1 MDELQKKYNLLVT
14 QNEILRKENTELRSL
29 LCAHGI
35 EYKPRPTNVIDSI
48 YSPISLPVIKL
59 SLDERVALFMSLFK
73 GREDVFARRWFSKS
87 TGKAGYQ
94 PVCVNEWRRGVCDKK
109 TYKCAECPNRDFAP
123 LTSQDVYRHLEG
135 KDENCCDVVG
145 LYAIMPDNN
154 CSFLCT
160 DFDDKSCKHG
170 YKDDVLAFV
179 GVCRDWQIPYAIE
192 RSRSGNGA
200 HVWIFFEEPLPAF
213 KARRLGNAILTE
225 AMNHDGRMSLNS
237 YDRFFPN
244 QDRMPEGGF
253 GNLVALPLQGQA
265 RKNLNS
271 VFVDDDFLAYKD
283 QWTFLYNIKKIR
295 RDYVDKLLNLHVNE
309 EFGALSTSSES
320 KPWVTPTSQDL
331 TKADFYSTMEI
342 VKADKIYIPLKSISA
357 KVLNHLKRIAAFKN
371 PEFYSKQALRLSTY
385 SVPRIISCFD
395 ITDEYLAMP
404 RGCEDAILSF
414 LNDNNVKYSITDETS
429 HGKKISV
436 TFTGKERE
444 EQTDAIN
451 ALLTYSNGVLHATT
465 AFGKTVTAAAIIA
478 RKKVNTL
485 ILVHSKALLTQWHER
500 LTEFLDIDFKEPEE
514 PKKRGRKKV
523 FSPIGCLDSAGNT
536 LHGVIDI
543 ALIQS
548 CLDEDGVKPFV
559 QDYGMV
565 IVDECHHVSSITFEN
580 VLKNIKAH
588 TVYGLTATPIRKD
601 GQQPIIFMQCG
612 PIRFS
617 ADAKSQIAKQS
628 FDRYLIPRFTTYR
641 SITEDRQTITAMYQ
655 SLSEDTVRNNLIVKD
670 ICKVVDSGRTPIILT
685 NRTSHV
691 TLLAE
696 KLKTTI
702 PNVITL
708 TGSDSTKDKRD
719 ALLRLQAFS
728 PSEPLVI
735 VATGK
740 YVGEGFDY
748 PRLDTL
754 FLALPISWKGLV
766 AQYAGRLHR
775 ENEGK
780 KDVRIYDYIDIHEPV
795 CDSMYRK
802 RLKGYASIG
811 YKTIIKGQP
820 TLFDN
825 TNDIEFSVNEGQ
837 IFNGKTFFRPYK
849 TDLGTAK
856 HSVVLSSPKLY
867 NAERNSLVEYLMN
880 LSSQGIEVL
889 VLTHTANEQ
898 TEYLQRKGLSVKIIP
913 TLSLC
918 TTIIDKTIVWYG
930 AINALGYTS
939 EEDNVIKVTDNNLA
953 DELTNALLSSN
964 SA

>member
-48 YSPISLPVIKL
+48 YSPISLPVFKL

-225 AMNHDGRMSLNS
+225 AMNHDGRMSFNS

-283 QWTFLYNIKKIR
+283 QWTFLYNIKKLR
-295 RDYVDKLLNLHVNE
+295 EDDVDKQLSLHVNE

-320 KPWVTPTSQDL
+320 KPWVTPTPQNV
-331 TKADFYSTMEI
+331 TKADFYSTLEI

-523 FSPIGCLDSAGNT
+523 FSPIGCLDSAGNS
-536 LHGVIDI
+536 LHGIIDI

-548 CLDEDGVKPFV
+548 CLEENGVKSFV
-559 QDYGMV
+559 QNYGLV

-628 FDRYLIPRFTTYR
+628 FDRYLIPRFTSYR

-655 SLSEDTVRNNLIVKD
+655 SLSEDTVRNNLIVND

-708 TGSDSTKDKRD
+708 TGSDTTKDKRE
-719 ALLRLQAFS
+719 ALQRLQTIS

-825 TNDIEFSVNEGQ
+825 VNDIEFSINEGQ

-867 NAERNSLVEYLMN
+867 NAERNGLVEHLMD

>member
-48 YSPISLPVIKL
+48 YSPISLPVFKL

-225 AMNHDGRMSLNS
+225 AMNRDGRMSLNS

-283 QWTFLYNIKKIR
+283 QWTFLYNIKKLR
-295 RDYVDKLLNLHVNE
+295 EDDVDKLLNLHVNE

-320 KPWVTPTSQDL
+320 KPWVTPTPQNV

-500 LTEFLDIDFKEPEE
+500 LTEFLDIDFKETEE

-523 FSPIGCLDSAGNT
+523 FSPIGCLDSTCNT
-536 LHGVIDI
+536 LHGIIDI

-548 CLDEDGVKPFV
+548 CLDENGVKPFV

-617 ADAKSQIAKQS
+617 ADAKSQITKQS
-628 FDRYLIPRFTTYR
+628 FDRYLIPRFTSYR

-655 SLSEDTVRNNLIVKD
+655 SLSEDTVRNNLIVND

-708 TGSDSTKDKRD
+708 TGSDTTKDKRE
-719 ALLRLQAFS
+719 ALQRLQAIS

-825 TNDIEFSVNEGQ
+825 VNDIEFSINEGQ
-837 IFNGKTFFRPYK
+837 IFNGKTYFRPYK

>member
-35 EYKPRPTNVIDSI
+35 EYKPRSANVIDSI
-48 YSPISLPVIKL
+48 YSPVSLPVFKL
-59 SLDERVALFMSLFK
+59 SLDERVALFISLFK

-283 QWTFLYNIKKIR
+283 QWTFLYNIKKLR
-295 RDYVDKLLNLHVNE
+295 EDDVDKLLSMHVNE

-429 HGKKISV
+429 QGKKISV

-500 LTEFLDIDFKEPEE
+500 LTEFLDIDFKETEE

-523 FSPIGCLDSAGNT
+523 FSPIGCLDSAGNS
-536 LHGVIDI
+536 LHGIIDI

-548 CLDEDGVKPFV
+548 CLDENGVKPFV

-617 ADAKSQIAKQS
+617 ADAKSQITKQS

-655 SLSEDTVRNNLIVKD
+655 SLSEDTVRNNLIVND

-708 TGSDSTKDKRD
+708 TGSDTTKDKRE
-719 ALLRLQAFS
+719 ALLRLQTIS
-728 PSEPLVI
+728 PSDPLVI

-825 TNDIEFSVNEGQ
+825 VNDIEFSINEGQ
-837 IFNGKTFFRPYK
+837 IFNGKTYFRPYK

-867 NAERNSLVEYLMN
+867 NTERNSLVEYLMN
-880 LSSQGIEVL
+880 LSHQGIEVL